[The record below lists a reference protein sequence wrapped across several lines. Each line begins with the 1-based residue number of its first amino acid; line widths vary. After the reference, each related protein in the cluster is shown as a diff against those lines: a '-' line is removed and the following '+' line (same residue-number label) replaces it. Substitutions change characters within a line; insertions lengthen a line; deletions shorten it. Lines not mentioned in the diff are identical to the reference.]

1 MEGFGQSKQMAAFM
15 SKVRERGP
23 RLWGVRLL
31 LGVSLLGLLLAGVW
45 QGEIHSH
52 DNDSSAHSHGQGH
65 DALESEPQPDGSA
78 PERLHI
84 HDAAFTVVM
93 LGPPAHVAGLPN
105 ASATW
110 MPDDRTVRAPPTSF
124 NTPHRPPIA

>member
-1 MEGFGQSKQMAAFM
+1 MAAFL

-52 DNDSSAHSHGQGH
+52 ADGSAAHSHAH
-65 DALESEPQPDGSA
+65 DTTETDQQSGGSA
-78 PERLHI
+78 PEPLHI
-84 HDAAFTVVM
+84 HDAAVTVVM
-93 LGPPAHVAGLPN
+93 VGPLAVGTGLPS
-105 ASATW
+105 APATW
-110 MPDDRTVRAPPTSF
+110 MPDDLAVHARPTSF
-124 NTPHRPPIA
+124 STPHRPPIV

>member
-1 MEGFGQSKQMAAFM
+1 MAFL
-15 SKVRERGP
+15 SRVRERGP

-52 DNDSSAHSHGQGH
+52 DNASAAHSHGH
-65 DALESEPQPDGSA
+65 DLDTPEAEPQSGGSA
-78 PERLHI
+78 PDPLHI
-84 HDAAFTVVM
+84 HDAAVTVVM
-93 LGPPAHVAGLPN
+93 AGPPAVSTGLPS

-110 MPDDRTVRAPPTSF
+110 MPDDPTVHAPPTAF
-124 NTPHRPPIA
+124 NTPHRPPIV